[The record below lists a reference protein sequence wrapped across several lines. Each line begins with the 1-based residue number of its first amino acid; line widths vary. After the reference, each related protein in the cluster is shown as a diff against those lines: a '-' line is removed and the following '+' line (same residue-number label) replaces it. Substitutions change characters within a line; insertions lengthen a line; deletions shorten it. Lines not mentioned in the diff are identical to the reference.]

1 MNSFQFIIDFLKNSQ
16 ERVFFSNFVSLAQDI
31 ESVIDESDPNEI
43 TIFVD
48 NVKYEDNGIIKDLKS
63 LLEVRFKQSNV
74 EVRNWSEYDPNE
86 YATVINIRELISNE

>member
-31 ESVIDESDPNEI
+31 ESVIDESDPNKI

-74 EVRNWSEYDPNE
+74 EVRNWNEYDPNE